1 MNYLPG
7 TEGPLIHEG
16 DIVSFKFKRSE
27 LTLRLP
33 RIPYERDL
41 LDRVCQQGDWSEED
55 PRNWEDV
62 DTGFCRELVN
72 QSWKYKHIA
81 NREFIASCDL
91 DIGVFTLNDLN
102 NDDPVTLNSNRF
114 RQYAL
119 QENIKYYDT
128 EVVRL
133 EDSPKPEND
142 FYLKVIETPTKRGI
156 QFLSVGNDD
165 QLHHPK
171 IMAILVLDRTL
182 LLRIEFEVFP
192 YNYTDSINPFNDEQI
207 RKFKMDLFE
216 EIMSHLVIKFDPEL
230 QAEIAQQNT

>member
-33 RIPYERDL
+33 RIPYERHL

-55 PRNWEDV
+55 PRKWEDV

-91 DIGVFTLNDLN
+91 SMHVFTLNDISERN
-102 NDDPVTLNSNRF
+102 PEPLNSARF
-114 RQYAL
+114 RQYSIDL
-119 QENIKYYDT
+119 ITSYYDP
-128 EVVRL
+128 EAARL
-133 EDSPKPEND
+133 EDSPQPAND
-142 FYLKVIETPTKRGI
+142 YYMEAIESPTKRGI
-156 QFLSVGNDD
+156 RFLAVEDYYK
-165 QLHHPK
+165 LHHPK
-171 IMAILVLDRTL
+171 IMAILVLDSNL

-207 RKFKMDLFE
+207 STFKMDLFE
-216 EIMSHLVIKFDPEL
+216 EIMSHLVIKFDSEL
-230 QAEIAQQNT
+230 QAEIALQNS

>member
-7 TEGPLIHEG
+7 TEGPLISEG

-33 RIPYERDL
+33 RIPYERHL
-41 LDRVCQQGDWSEED
+41 LDRVCQQHDWSEEE
-55 PRNWEDV
+55 PRNWEDF
-62 DTGFCRELVN
+62 DSGFCRELVL

-81 NREFIASCDL
+81 NREFVASCDL
-91 DIGVFTLNDLN
+91 NIGVFTRNDLN
-102 NDDPVTLNSNRF
+102 NVDPVTLNSKRF

-119 QENIKYYDT
+119 EENIRYFDT
-128 EVVRL
+128 DVVRL

-142 FYLKVIETPTKRGI
+142 FYLEVIETRTKRGI
-156 QFLSVGNDD
+156 RFLSVGNDD

-171 IMAILVLDRTL
+171 IMAILVLDRNL

-207 RKFKMDLFE
+207 RTFKMDLFE
-216 EIMSHLVIKFDPEL
+216 EIMSHLVIKFDTEL

>member
-7 TEGPLIHEG
+7 TEGPLISEG

-33 RIPYERDL
+33 RIPYERYK
-41 LDRVCQQGDWSEED
+41 LDRVCQQHDWSEEN

-62 DTGFCRELVN
+62 DTGYSRELVN

-81 NREFIASCDL
+81 NREFVASCDL

-102 NDDPVTLNSNRF
+102 SDDPVTLNSDRF
-114 RQYAL
+114 RQYSL
-119 QENIKYYDT
+119 DEINKNFDT
-128 EVVRL
+128 DVVRL
-133 EDSPKPEND
+133 DDSPKPENE
-142 FYLKVIETPTKRGI
+142 FYLEAIETPTKRGI
-156 QFLSVGNDD
+156 RFLSVANDD
-165 QLHHPK
+165 QLHHPR
-171 IMAILVLDRTL
+171 IMAALVLDRTL
-182 LLRIEFEVFP
+182 LLRISFEVFP

-216 EIMSHLVIKFDPEL
+216 ELMAHLVIKFDPEL
-230 QAEIAQQNT
+230 QAEIAEQNS